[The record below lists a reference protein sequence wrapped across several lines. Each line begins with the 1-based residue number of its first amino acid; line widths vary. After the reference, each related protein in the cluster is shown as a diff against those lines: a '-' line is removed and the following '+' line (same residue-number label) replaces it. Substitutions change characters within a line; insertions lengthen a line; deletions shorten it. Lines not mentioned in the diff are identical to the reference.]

1 MDFKGLMSKA
11 GKAFGEEVDKKAKEM
26 IKATKKDLM
35 RRTDND
41 LAKKSVFKWFPHNKG
56 GTFRRW
62 YGNNEYI
69 VNWQDDGFEI
79 KNLYETRN
87 NNPNLKRWQKQL
99 VIEEA
104 ERRNII

>member
-1 MDFKGLMSKA
+1 
-11 GKAFGEEVDKKAKEM
+11 M

-35 RRTDND
+35 RRTD
-41 LAKKSVFKWFPHNKG
+41 S
-56 GTFRRW
+56 
-62 YGNNEYI
+62 
-69 VNWQDDGFEI
+69 EI

>member
-35 RRTDND
+35 SRTD
-41 LAKKSVFKWFPHNKG
+41 S
-56 GTFRRW
+56 
-62 YGNNEYI
+62 
-69 VNWQDDGFEI
+69 EI